1 MFLILVSGSS
11 CVNDKTIHHSGDL
24 DALNGH
30 IKHKPFRPGDSNYLP
45 YVGNGYFGLS
55 MSDVRE
61 NLYVAASGHSR
72 TLTVPVSFQP
82 VVHITSN
89 EYENQQSARVV
100 NYVKGLLFDVVCYD
114 DGLEGS
120 SGDISINR
128 RIYAHRAIPE
138 VLVQEIKITNP
149 TGKYHLCT

>member
-1 MFLILVSGSS
+1 MATGFLKILS
-11 CVNDKTIHHSGDL
+11 
-24 DALNGH
+24 NGNK
-30 IKHKPFRPGDSNYLP
+30 ILKSKL
-45 YVGNGYFGLS
+45 
-55 MSDVRE
+55 M
-61 NLYVAASGHSR
+61 
-72 TLTVPVSFQP
+72 TVPSYMIIFNFSFLLSI
-82 VVHITSN
+82 VHITSN
-89 EYENQQSARVV
+89 EYENEQSARVV

-149 TGKYHLCT
+149 TGN